1 MSSPLSAPFSVFP
14 SQQTTYTC
22 NYKSCPGRFTHP
34 SDLDRHNAV
43 HHSSM
48 GHSPITAL
56 NIRVLLPTF
65 PSPPSTSVPETDLP
79 LPLPPTTHHTLD
91 PHHQH
96 QQQEEANPTRPPI
109 SSSSLESL
117 ITYPHPHHS
126 PPTVSS
132 SSSYS
137 SSTTSTTS
145 SPTTHKTF
153 KWPSLS
159 VSSPKTKSKT
169 PKPKMRRSTS
179 TTMRCGRHGDEW
191 LGVRGWR
198 FWR

>member
-1 MSSPLSAPFSVFP
+1 
-14 SQQTTYTC
+14 
-22 NYKSCPGRFTHP
+22 
-34 SDLDRHNAV
+34 
-43 HHSSM
+43 M

-79 LPLPPTTHHTLD
+79 LPLPPTTHPNLE
-91 PHHQH
+91 HHH
-96 QQQEEANPTRPPI
+96 QQQEQHPNPTHPPI

-137 SSTTSTTS
+137 SSTTSSSSSTTS

-153 KWPSLS
+153 KWPSLPIPIS
-159 VSSPKTKSKT
+159 LSSPKNKT
-169 PKPKMRRSTS
+169 PKTKIRRSTS

>member
-1 MSSPLSAPFSVFP
+1 MSSPLSTPFSVFP
-14 SQQTTYTC
+14 SQQTTYNC
-22 NYKSCPGRFTHP
+22 NYKSCPGRFTHLT
-34 SDLDRHNAV
+34 DLDRHNAV

-79 LPLPPTTHHTLD
+79 LPLPPTTHHNLD
-91 PHHQH
+91 PQHH
-96 QQQEEANPTRPPI
+96 QQQEEENPTRPPPP
-109 SSSSLESL
+109 SSSLESL
-117 ITYPHPHHS
+117 ITYPHHS
-126 PPTVSS
+126 APTVSS

-137 SSTTSTTS
+137 SSSSSSSSSSTS

-159 VSSPKTKSKT
+159 VSVSSPKKQ